1 MLVKDLKD
9 NMPVDEIRLEIT
21 KIRESKTVS
30 DGNKLQNFLGID
42 ESGEEVDG
50 ILWNDEC
57 DKFHQGD
64 NVIIHSGF
72 AKTFN
77 GKLQVSPS
85 KYGTIKLI

>member
-64 NVIIHSGF
+64 NVVINSGF